1 MDYEIS
7 EKVFLV
13 KAKPIGDLHLKDVEF
28 EVIVY
33 ICPENVAVIK
43 KEDMIKSDNDDD
55 SYYGLITTEIA
66 KQIGVGNVK
75 AQVVFKIHNEI
86 FDKELTDI
94 TNEIC
99 TGVTIRRS
107 PAYK

>member
-43 KEDMIKSDNDDD
+43 KEDMKMKDDD

-75 AQVVFKIHNEI
+75 AQVVFKIPNEI
-86 FDKELTDI
+86 FNKELTDI

>member
-13 KAKPIGDLHLKDVEF
+13 RAKPIGDVHLADVDF

-33 ICPENVAVIK
+33 VCPEKVAVIK
-43 KEDMIKSDNDDD
+43 KEDMVRKDGD

-75 AQVVFKIHNEI
+75 AQVVFKIPNEI
-86 FDKELTDI
+86 FNKDLTDI

>member
-7 EKVFLV
+7 EKVFQV

-43 KEDMIKSDNDDD
+43 KEDMIKNDDD

-75 AQVVFKIHNEI
+75 AQVVFKIH
-86 FDKELTDI
+86 
-94 TNEIC
+94 C
-99 TGVTIRRS
+99 RS
-107 PAYK
+107 LG

>member
-7 EKVFLV
+7 EKVFQV

-43 KEDMIKSDNDDD
+43 KEDMIKNDNDDD

-75 AQVVFKIHNEI
+75 AQVVFKIPNEI
-86 FDKELTDI
+86 FNKELTDI